1 MKTYKKIL
9 KENKLIFFNYNHNSF
24 FEGIYRLLAI
34 LISPIFLKIN
44 PNLNS
49 LCSLFLGFIG
59 KNNKGVF
66 STKDYVIGQI
76 VYTFSPQY
84 IKQPTRTSIQH
95 NNKHFEDSIGRYL
108 NHNCEPIAAIV
119 CNVKGIHLLAIE
131 PIKKDDE
138 LTFDYNTTESK
149 ITNPFLCKCHG
160 YLIQGNDV

>member
-1 MKTYKKIL
+1 MKI
-9 KENKLIFFNYNHNSF
+9 KL
-24 FEGIYRLLAI
+24 
-34 LISPIFLKIN
+34 
-44 PNLNS
+44 
-49 LCSLFLGFIG
+49 IG
-59 KNNKGVF
+59 KNNKCVF
-66 STKDYVIGQI
+66 STKEYVIGQI

-108 NHNCEPIAAIV
+108 NHNCEPTAAIV
-119 CNVKGIHLLAIE
+119 SNVKGIHLLAIE